1 MTTLV
6 ILRFLGIF
14 AAYTGVTLALP
25 ALMFRRILRGR
36 SLAEQFLMCYTFGNF
51 YIINIVFLLQLLHIS
66 NFFML
71 AGLTVVL
78 SIVIGG
84 RVNRIPLK
92 QQAGNT
98 WHLFGK
104 LLRGR
109 MKLKSAIFLFLGKCA
124 EGIKRLVKF
133 FYRHIVKNP
142 IQSMLLLGIGVC
154 LCWIYGRQIILVYG
168 YRASD
173 IPVHMSWIN
182 EMSRGKIFAKGVYP
196 FGFHCMIYYLHAVF
210 RFDTYVILCQF
221 FFAQVIFMHLV
232 LLAMLK
238 QLCKTKYIPY
248 IGTFVFLLGNFWSGQ
263 TYSRFY
269 ATLPQEFGMIFV
281 IPSIY
286 FLIRFFQI
294 PKQKLADKET
304 RLTLQCFA
312 MAFSLTLAIHFYG
325 TMIAGLCCIGIACGF
340 CFRFLRKEY
349 FRRIMFTGICSV
361 FLAVLPMGIAFATG
375 TPLQGSLGW
384 GLSVINGGKSSS
396 STETE
401 AETDEAET
409 LEVSTGD
416 DKNTV
421 RVVKPDGTVMEI
433 DVSDLPSA
441 QENESGGQTQ
451 TKTTAPAVPK
461 VSFGEKIR
469 KIPGK
474 AKNALSEM
482 SSRILEFII
491 KLDVKN
497 IGYMIL
503 ASFALLLLLGFIF
516 CVFRQPGYGA
526 MLMSMGFCMWI
537 VTILLCA
544 NVFGLPPLMDGA
556 RCSIYYVYLLSAALT
571 ALADGLLYMVLPL
584 RKLRLVR
591 NAVSLAVAAA
601 VLMGM
606 FQNHMIKQSDFSS
619 GFVMNGAI
627 TCLSNIIHENEDKT
641 WTIVSANDETQMGLD
656 HGWHYETITFLRGM
670 ETLEKNTKVII
681 PTKTVYFF
689 IEKIP
694 GDYAVSYAKS
704 GQSISRKG
712 ASRSLPNVG
721 GIGMYQGEGRWIV
734 MSRMYYWA
742 QAFMELYPNEM
753 KVYYEDNKFICY
765 KIEQN
770 MYHQYNFAI
779 DYRYN
784 QNKMQDE
791 TAEDTQDETQLQS
804 DASEETQREATNET
818 QQQSDASGKQE
829 AGK

>member
-14 AAYTGVTLALP
+14 AVYTGVTLALP

-66 NFFML
+66 NFFTL
-71 AGLTVVL
+71 AGLTAVL

-196 FGFHCMIYYLHAVF
+196 FGFHCIIYYLHAVF

-349 FRRIMFTGICSV
+349 FCRIMFTGICSV

-396 STETE
+396 STE

-451 TKTTAPAVPK
+451 TETTAPAVPK

-482 SSRILEFII
+482 SSRILQFII

-791 TAEDTQDETQLQS
+791 TAEDTQDETQQQS
-804 DASEETQREATNET
+804 EATNET

>member
-1 MTTLV
+1 MSMTTLV

-14 AAYTGVTLALP
+14 AVYTGVTLALP

-66 NFFML
+66 NFFTL
-71 AGLTVVL
+71 AGLTAVL

-349 FRRIMFTGICSV
+349 FCRIMFTGICSV

-396 STETE
+396 STEAE

-441 QENESGGQTQ
+441 QENESGGQMQ
-451 TKTTAPAVPK
+451 TETTAPAVPK

-516 CVFRQPGYGA
+516 CVFRQTEYGA

-544 NVFGLPPLMDGA
+544 GVFGLPPLMDGA

-584 RKLRLVR
+584 RKLRLGR
-591 NAVSLAVAAA
+591 NAVSLAVTAA

-791 TAEDTQDETQLQS
+791 TAEDTQDETQQQS
-804 DASEETQREATNET
+804 EATNET

>member
-1 MTTLV
+1 MSMTTLV

-14 AAYTGVTLALP
+14 AVYTGVTLALP

-66 NFFML
+66 NFFTL

-196 FGFHCMIYYLHAVF
+196 FGFHCMIYYLQAVF

-349 FRRIMFTGICSV
+349 FCRIMFTGICSV

-451 TKTTAPAVPK
+451 TETTAPAVPK

-516 CVFRQPGYGA
+516 CVFRKTEYGA

-544 NVFGLPPLMDGA
+544 NLFGLPPLMDGA

-591 NAVSLAVAAA
+591 NAVSLAVTAA

-627 TCLSNIIHENEDKT
+627 TCLSNIIRENEDKT

-791 TAEDTQDETQLQS
+791 TAEDTQDETQQQS
-804 DASEETQREATNET
+804 EATNET

>member
-1 MTTLV
+1 
-6 ILRFLGIF
+6 
-14 AAYTGVTLALP
+14 
-25 ALMFRRILRGR
+25 
-36 SLAEQFLMCYTFGNF
+36 
-51 YIINIVFLLQLLHIS
+51 
-66 NFFML
+66 
-71 AGLTVVL
+71 
-78 SIVIGG
+78 
-84 RVNRIPLK
+84 
-92 QQAGNT
+92 
-98 WHLFGK
+98 
-104 LLRGR
+104 
-109 MKLKSAIFLFLGKCA
+109 
-124 EGIKRLVKF
+124 
-133 FYRHIVKNP
+133 
-142 IQSMLLLGIGVC
+142 
-154 LCWIYGRQIILVYG
+154 
-168 YRASD
+168 
-173 IPVHMSWIN
+173 
-182 EMSRGKIFAKGVYP
+182 
-196 FGFHCMIYYLHAVF
+196 
-210 RFDTYVILCQF
+210 
-221 FFAQVIFMHLV
+221 
-232 LLAMLK
+232 
-238 QLCKTKYIPY
+238 
-248 IGTFVFLLGNFWSGQ
+248 
-263 TYSRFY
+263 
-269 ATLPQEFGMIFV
+269 
-281 IPSIY
+281 
-286 FLIRFFQI
+286 
-294 PKQKLADKET
+294 
-304 RLTLQCFA
+304 
-312 MAFSLTLAIHFYG
+312 
-325 TMIAGLCCIGIACGF
+325 
-340 CFRFLRKEY
+340 
-349 FRRIMFTGICSV
+349 
-361 FLAVLPMGIAFATG
+361 
-375 TPLQGSLGW
+375 
-384 GLSVINGGKSSS
+384 
-396 STETE
+396 
-401 AETDEAET
+401 
-409 LEVSTGD
+409 
-416 DKNTV
+416 
-421 RVVKPDGTVMEI
+421 MEI

-441 QENESGGQTQ
+441 QENESDGQMQ
-451 TKTTAPAVPK
+451 TETTAPAVPK

-474 AKNALSEM
+474 VKNALAAM
-482 SSRILEFII
+482 SNRILEFVI

-544 NVFGLPPLMDGA
+544 GVFGLPPLMDGA

-641 WTIVSANDETQMGLD
+641 WMIVSANDETQMGLD

-770 MYHQYNFAI
+770 MYHQYDFAI

-791 TAEDTQDETQLQS
+791 TAEDTQDETQQQS
-804 DASEETQREATNET
+804 EATNET

>member
-14 AAYTGVTLALP
+14 AAYMGVTLALP

-66 NFFML
+66 NFLTL
-71 AGLTVVL
+71 AGLTAVL

-124 EGIKRLVKF
+124 EGIKRLAKF

-196 FGFHCMIYYLHAVF
+196 FGFHCIIYYLHAVF

-294 PKQKLADKET
+294 PKQKLANKET

-312 MAFSLTLAIHFYG
+312 MTFSLTLAIHFYG

-451 TKTTAPAVPK
+451 TETTAPAVPK

-503 ASFALLLLLGFIF
+503 ASFALLLLLGLVF
-516 CVFRQPGYGA
+516 CIFRQPGYGA

-544 NVFGLPPLMDGA
+544 GVFGLPPLMDGA

-619 GFVMNGAI
+619 GFVMNGVI

-641 WTIVSANDETQMGLD
+641 WTIVSANDETQMGVD

-694 GDYAVSYAKS
+694 LDYSVTYDKS

-770 MYHQYNFAI
+770 MYHQYDFAI

-791 TAEDTQDETQLQS
+791 TAEDTQDETQQQS
-804 DASEETQREATNET
+804 EATNET

>member
-1 MTTLV
+1 MSMTTLV

-14 AAYTGVTLALP
+14 AVYTGVTLALP

-66 NFFML
+66 NFFTL
-71 AGLTVVL
+71 AGLTAVL

-124 EGIKRLVKF
+124 EGIKRLAKF

-451 TKTTAPAVPK
+451 TETTAPAVPK

-503 ASFALLLLLGFIF
+503 ASFALLLLLGLVF
-516 CVFRQPGYGA
+516 CIFRQPGYGA

-544 NVFGLPPLMDGA
+544 NLFGLPPLMDGA

-591 NAVSLAVAAA
+591 NAVSLAVTAA

-694 GDYAVSYAKS
+694 LDYSVTYDKS

-770 MYHQYNFAI
+770 MYHQYDFAI

-791 TAEDTQDETQLQS
+791 TAEDTQDETQQQS
-804 DASEETQREATNET
+804 EATNET

>member
-14 AAYTGVTLALP
+14 AAYMGVTLALP

-66 NFFML
+66 NFFTL
-71 AGLTVVL
+71 AGLTAVL

-124 EGIKRLVKF
+124 AGIKRLAKF

-349 FRRIMFTGICSV
+349 FCRIMFTGICSV

-451 TKTTAPAVPK
+451 TETTVPAVPK
-461 VSFGEKIR
+461 VSFGEKNSKNSGESKKCFIGNEQSN
-469 KIPGK
+469 PG
-474 AKNALSEM
+474 
-482 SSRILEFII
+482 
-491 KLDVKN
+491 
-497 IGYMIL
+497 
-503 ASFALLLLLGFIF
+503 
-516 CVFRQPGYGA
+516 
-526 MLMSMGFCMWI
+526 
-537 VTILLCA
+537 
-544 NVFGLPPLMDGA
+544 
-556 RCSIYYVYLLSAALT
+556 
-571 ALADGLLYMVLPL
+571 
-584 RKLRLVR
+584 
-591 NAVSLAVAAA
+591 
-601 VLMGM
+601 
-606 FQNHMIKQSDFSS
+606 
-619 GFVMNGAI
+619 
-627 TCLSNIIHENEDKT
+627 IH
-641 WTIVSANDETQMGLD
+641 
-656 HGWHYETITFLRGM
+656 Y
-670 ETLEKNTKVII
+670 
-681 PTKTVYFF
+681 
-689 IEKIP
+689 
-694 GDYAVSYAKS
+694 
-704 GQSISRKG
+704 
-712 ASRSLPNVG
+712 
-721 GIGMYQGEGRWIV
+721 
-734 MSRMYYWA
+734 
-742 QAFMELYPNEM
+742 
-753 KVYYEDNKFICY
+753 
-765 KIEQN
+765 
-770 MYHQYNFAI
+770 
-779 DYRYN
+779 
-784 QNKMQDE
+784 
-791 TAEDTQDETQLQS
+791 
-804 DASEETQREATNET
+804 
-818 QQQSDASGKQE
+818 
-829 AGK
+829 

>member
-66 NFFML
+66 NFFTL
-71 AGLTVVL
+71 AGLTAVL

-124 EGIKRLVKF
+124 EGIKRLAKF

-349 FRRIMFTGICSV
+349 FCRIMFTGICSV

-396 STETE
+396 STEAE

-441 QENESGGQTQ
+441 QENESGGQMQ
-451 TKTTAPAVPK
+451 TETTAPAVPK

-516 CVFRQPGYGA
+516 CVFRQTEYGA

-544 NVFGLPPLMDGA
+544 GVFGLPPLMDGA

-591 NAVSLAVAAA
+591 NAVSLAVTAA

-791 TAEDTQDETQLQS
+791 TAEDTQDETQQQS
-804 DASEETQREATNET
+804 EATNET

>member
-14 AAYTGVTLALP
+14 VAYTGVTLALP

-66 NFFML
+66 NFFTL
-71 AGLTVVL
+71 AGLTAVL
-78 SIVIGG
+78 SIAIGG

-124 EGIKRLVKF
+124 AGIKRLAKF

-142 IQSMLLLGIGVC
+142 IQSMLLLGIGVS

-196 FGFHCMIYYLHAVF
+196 FGFHCIIYYLHAVF

-401 AETDEAET
+401 ADEAET

-451 TKTTAPAVPK
+451 TETTAPAVPK

-503 ASFALLLLLGFIF
+503 ASFALLLLLGLVF
-516 CVFRQPGYGA
+516 CIFRQPGYGA

-544 NVFGLPPLMDGA
+544 GVFGLPPLMDGA

-591 NAVSLAVAAA
+591 NAVSLAVTAA

-641 WTIVSANDETQMGLD
+641 WTIVSANDETQMGVD

-694 GDYAVSYAKS
+694 LDYSVTYDKS

-742 QAFMELYPNEM
+742 QAFRERYPNEM

-770 MYHQYNFAI
+770 MYHQYDFAI

-791 TAEDTQDETQLQS
+791 TAEDTQDETQQQS
-804 DASEETQREATNET
+804 EATNET

>member
-14 AAYTGVTLALP
+14 AVYTGVTLALP

-66 NFFML
+66 NFFTL
-71 AGLTVVL
+71 AGLTAVL

-349 FRRIMFTGICSV
+349 FCRIMFTGICSV

-396 STETE
+396 STEAE

-441 QENESGGQTQ
+441 QENESGGQMQ
-451 TKTTAPAVPK
+451 TETTAPVVPK

-503 ASFALLLLLGFIF
+503 ASFALLLLLGLVF
-516 CVFRQPGYGA
+516 CIFRQPGYGA

-544 NVFGLPPLMDGA
+544 GVFGLPPLMDGA

-742 QAFMELYPNEM
+742 QAFIELYPNEM

-791 TAEDTQDETQLQS
+791 TAEDTQDETQQQS
-804 DASEETQREATNET
+804 EATNET

>member
-14 AAYTGVTLALP
+14 AAYMGVTLALP

-66 NFFML
+66 NFFTL
-71 AGLTVVL
+71 AGLTAVL

-124 EGIKRLVKF
+124 AGIKRLAKF

-196 FGFHCMIYYLHAVF
+196 FGFHCIIYYLHAVF

-221 FFAQVIFMHLV
+221 FFVQVIFMHLV

-396 STETE
+396 STEAE

-451 TKTTAPAVPK
+451 TETTAPAVPK

-516 CVFRQPGYGA
+516 CVFRQTEYGA

-544 NVFGLPPLMDGA
+544 GVFGLPPLMDGA

-770 MYHQYNFAI
+770 MYHQYDFAI

-791 TAEDTQDETQLQS
+791 TAEDTQDETQ
-804 DASEETQREATNET
+804 
-818 QQQSDASGKQE
+818 QQSDASGKQE